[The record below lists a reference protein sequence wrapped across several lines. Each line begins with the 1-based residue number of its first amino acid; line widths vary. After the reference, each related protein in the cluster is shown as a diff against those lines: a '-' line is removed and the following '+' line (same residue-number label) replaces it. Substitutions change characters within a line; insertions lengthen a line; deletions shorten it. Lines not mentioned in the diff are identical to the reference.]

1 MRGSYL
7 NKHVSMEFREGVS
20 GQTAT
25 QVESIAV
32 LRHNVLNLHAEQ
44 TKTEHEALPL
54 NVMRAEMLQGG
65 DAAPG

>member
-32 LRHNVLNLHAEQ
+32 LRHNVLNLYTEQ
-44 TKTEHEALPL
+44 TKTALPL

>member
-7 NKHVSMEFREGVS
+7 NKHVSMEFREGVP

-32 LRHNVLNLHAEQ
+32 LRHNVLNLYTKQ

-54 NVMRAEMLQGG
+54 NVM
-65 DAAPG
+65 